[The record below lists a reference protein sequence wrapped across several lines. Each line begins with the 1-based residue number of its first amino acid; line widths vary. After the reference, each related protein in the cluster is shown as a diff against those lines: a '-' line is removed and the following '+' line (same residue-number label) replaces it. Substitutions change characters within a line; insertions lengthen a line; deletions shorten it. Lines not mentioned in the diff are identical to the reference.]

1 MMGDVLALVCA
12 RSALIGTARLRPLD
26 KGLGIYGGPMET
38 MPGYA
43 SVEGVIR
50 RLMEHIVD
58 GVGNEASLSAA
69 FRERDSLGLLVRAGS
84 GALLHPGAVHIED
97 WGPWLPEEDVWV
109 ELLEVPREE
118 ARAVFEAEPP
128 HSDS

>member
-1 MMGDVLALVCA
+1 MMGDVLAFVFA
-12 RSALIGTARLRPLD
+12 RSTLIGKALLRPLD

-50 RLMEHIVD
+50 RVMEHIVD
-58 GVGNEASLSAA
+58 GVGDEASLSAA
-69 FRERDSLGLLVRAGS
+69 FRERDSLGLLVRTGS
-84 GALLHPGAVHIED
+84 GALLHPGTVHIED
-97 WGPWLPEEDVWV
+97 WRPWLPEEDVWV

-118 ARAVFEAEPP
+118 ARAAFEAEPP